1 MGIYKE
7 SINIMNFKYKITLFT
22 PTYNRAYI
30 LDTLYRSVQR
40 QTFRDFEWIIMDDG
54 STDDTEQLVKR
65 WIDEKNDFPIRYYK
79 VPNGGKCRAINRGLD
94 LAEGELFFIM
104 DSDDYLTDDAM
115 ETVVKWEATIAG
127 KPGYCGVAGNRG
139 SSPTETPNTHL
150 WQMYGKGCK
159 YIDEYAYCRY
169 PEYTDKV
176 IDGER
181 AGVWYTELH
190 RKYKYPEFEG
200 ENFLTPCIPW
210 NRMAND
216 GYKIRI
222 FDDIIWICEYLADGL
237 TMQGNMRFIKN
248 PQGHG
253 LSLREKA
260 EFLHYPI
267 KKKMMMWY
275 NFYCDHSLCAEQYRL
290 TKKQCAEYIGA
301 SLPFIWLAAAIHKL
315 PDALKEL
322 LGKR

>member
-1 MGIYKE
+1 
-7 SINIMNFKYKITLFT
+7 MNFKYKITLFT
-22 PTYNRAYI
+22 PTFNRAYI
-30 LDTLYRSVQR
+30 LDVLYRSIQR
-40 QTFRDFEWIIMDDG
+40 QTYRNFEWIIMDDG
-54 STDDTEQLVKR
+54 STDNTEELVR
-65 WIDEKNDFPIRYYK
+65 SWMEDGNDFPIRFYK

-104 DSDDYLTDDAM
+104 DSDDYLTDDSL

-139 SSPTETPNTHL
+139 SSPTETPNTSIRS
-150 WQMYGKGCK
+150 MYGTDF
-159 YIDEYAYCRY
+159 IDEYAFVRY
-169 PEYTDKV
+169 ADYTDKV

-210 NRMAND
+210 NRMSHD

-222 FDDIIWICEYLADGL
+222 FEDIIWVCEYREDGL

-253 LSLREKA
+253 LWLREKA
-260 EFLHYPI
+260 LFLNDPL
-267 KKKMMMWY
+267 KKKCLMWY
-275 NFYCDHSLCAEQYRL
+275 NFYCDHTFCDAPYRL

-301 SLPFIWLAAAIHKL
+301 PLPFIWLSAGIHGTLSAIKKL
-315 PDALKEL
+315 LR
-322 LGKR
+322 KR

>member
-1 MGIYKE
+1 MK
-7 SINIMNFKYKITLFT
+7 FKYKITLFT

-54 STDDTEQLVKR
+54 SSDNTEELVKE
-65 WIDEKNDFPIRYYK
+65 WMNDDNDFPIRFYK

-127 KPGYCGVAGNRG
+127 EPGYCGVAGNRG
-139 SSPTETPNTHL
+139 SSPTETPNTRL
-150 WQMYGKGCK
+150 WQMYGEGCQ

-181 AGVWYTELH
+181 AGVWYTEIH
-190 RKYKYPEFEG
+190 RKYKYPEIEG
-200 ENFLTPCIPW
+200 ENFFTPCLTW
-210 NRMAND
+210 NRMAH
-216 GYKIRI
+216 
-222 FDDIIWICEYLADGL
+222 DGL
-237 TMQGNMRFIKN
+237 TMQGSMRFIKN
-248 PQGHG
+248 PAGEG
-253 LSLREKA
+253 LCLREKA
-260 EFLHYPI
+260 EFLNYSI
-267 KKKMMMWY
+267 IEKMKMWY
-275 NFYCDHSLCAEQYRL
+275 TFYCDHTFCDEEYKLNKA
-290 TKKQCAEYIGA
+290 QCAEYIGA
-301 SLPFIWLAAAIHKL
+301 PLVMVYAAAVIHGISRRIK
-315 PDALKEL
+315 
-322 LGKR
+322 GKK

>member
-1 MGIYKE
+1 MK
-7 SINIMNFKYKITLFT
+7 FKYKITLFT

-30 LDTLYRSVQR
+30 LDTLYHSVQR

-54 STDDTEQLVKR
+54 SSDNTEELVKQ
-65 WIDEKNDFPIRYYK
+65 WMNDDNDFPIRFYK

-139 SSPTETPNTHL
+139 SSPTETPNTRL
-150 WQMYGKGCK
+150 WQMYGEGCQ

-181 AGVWYTELH
+181 AGVWYTEVH
-190 RKYKYPEFEG
+190 RKYKYPEFDG
-200 ENFLTPCIPW
+200 ENFLTPCITW
-210 NRMAND
+210 NRMAHD

-222 FDDIIWICEYLADGL
+222 FDDIIWICEYRDDGL
-237 TMQGNMRFIKN
+237 TMQGSMRFIKN
-248 PQGHG
+248 PAGEG
-253 LSLREKA
+253 LCLREKA
-260 EFLHYPI
+260 EFLNTGTTSIP
-267 KKKMMMWY
+267 
-275 NFYCDHSLCAEQYRL
+275 
-290 TKKQCAEYIGA
+290 T
-301 SLPFIWLAAAIHKL
+301 
-315 PDALKEL
+315 
-322 LGKR
+322 

>member
-1 MGIYKE
+1 
-7 SINIMNFKYKITLFT
+7 MNFKYKITLFT

-30 LDTLYRSVQR
+30 LDVLYRSVQR
-40 QTFRDFEWIIMDDG
+40 QTYRNFEWIIMDDG
-54 STDDTEQLVKR
+54 STDNTEELVRNWMK
-65 WIDEKNDFPIRYYK
+65 DGNDFPIRFYK

-104 DSDDYLTDDAM
+104 DSDDYLTDDSL

-127 KPGYCGVAGNRG
+127 QPGYCGVAGNRG
-139 SSPTETPNTHL
+139 SSPTETPNTSIES
-150 WQMYGKGCK
+150 MYGKGVN
-159 YIDEYAYCRY
+159 YIDEYAYVRY

-181 AGVWYTELH
+181 AGVWYTEIH
-190 RKYKYPEFEG
+190 RKYKYPEFDG
-200 ENFLTPCIPW
+200 ENFLTPCITW

-222 FDDIIWICEYLADGL
+222 FEDIIWICEYRADGL

-248 PQGHG
+248 PAGAG
-253 LSLREKA
+253 LCLREKA
-260 EFLHYPI
+260 EFLHYPL
-267 KKKMMMWY
+267 KEKMKMWY
-275 NFYCDHSLCAEQYRL
+275 TFYCDHTFCDKPYRL

-301 SLPFIWLAAAIHKL
+301 PLLMILLSAAIHRSLRVVKKL
-315 PDALKEL
+315 V
-322 LGKR
+322 GKK

>member
-1 MGIYKE
+1 MD
-7 SINIMNFKYKITLFT
+7 FKYKITLFT

-54 STDDTEQLVKR
+54 SSDNTEELVKG
-65 WIDEKNDFPIRYYK
+65 WMQDGNDFPIRFYK

-104 DSDDYLTDDAM
+104 DSDDYLTDDAL
-115 ETVVKWEATIAG
+115 EIVVKWEATIAG

-139 SSPTETPNTHL
+139 SSPTDTPNTHL
-150 WQMYGKGCK
+150 WQMYGENCK

-181 AGVWYTELH
+181 AGVWYTEIH
-190 RKYKYPEFEG
+190 RKYRYPEFEG
-200 ENFLTPCIPW
+200 ENFLTPCITW

-222 FDDIIWICEYLADGL
+222 FDDIIWVCEYRADGL

-248 PQGHG
+248 PAGAG
-253 LSLREKA
+253 LCLREKA
-260 EFLHYPI
+260 EFLHYPLIEKI
-267 KKKMMMWY
+267 KMWY
-275 NFYCDHSLCAEQYRL
+275 TFYCDHTFCDEPYRL

-301 SLPFIWLAAAIHKL
+301 PLFMIYGAALIHGISRRIK
-315 PDALKEL
+315 
-322 LGKR
+322 GKK

>member
-1 MGIYKE
+1 M
-7 SINIMNFKYKITLFT
+7 SFKYKITLFT

-30 LDTLYRSVQR
+30 LNVLYRSVQR
-40 QTFRDFEWIIMDDG
+40 QTYRNFEWIIMDDG
-54 STDDTEQLVKR
+54 STDNTEDLVR
-65 WIDEKNDFPIRYYK
+65 SWIADNNDFPIRYYK

-104 DSDDYLTDDAM
+104 DSDDYLTDDSL

-139 SSPTETPNTHL
+139 SSPTETPNTSIRS
-150 WQMYGKGCK
+150 MYGTDF
-159 YIDEYAYCRY
+159 IDEYAFVRY
-169 PEYTDKV
+169 RDYTDKV

-200 ENFLTPCIPW
+200 ENFITESVVW
-210 NRMAND
+210 NKMAFD

-222 FDDIIWICEYLADGL
+222 FEDIIWVCEYREDGL

-248 PQGHG
+248 PAGAG
-253 LSLREKA
+253 LWLREKA
-260 EFLHYPI
+260 EFLKDPLP
-267 KKKMMMWY
+267 KKCKMWY
-275 NFYCDHSLCAEQYRL
+275 NFYCDHTFCDKAYRL
-290 TKKQCAEYIGA
+290 TKKQCAEYIGCP
-301 SLPFIWLAAAIHKL
+301 LFFIWISAATHG
-315 PDALKEL
+315 ALSITRKI
-322 LGKR
+322 LGKNHTRRTP

>member
-1 MGIYKE
+1 M
-7 SINIMNFKYKITLFT
+7 SFRYKITLFT

-40 QTFRDFEWIIMDDG
+40 QTYRNFEWIIMDDG
-54 STDDTEQLVKR
+54 SSDNTEELVQSWMK
-65 WIDEKNDFPIRYYK
+65 DGNDFPIRFYK

-104 DSDDYLTDDAM
+104 DSDDYLTDDSL

-139 SSPTETPNTHL
+139 SSPTETPNTSIES
-150 WQMYGKGCK
+150 MYGKGVN
-159 YIDEYAYCRY
+159 YIDEYAYIRY

-181 AGVWYTELH
+181 AGVWYTEIH

-200 ENFLTPCIPW
+200 ENFLTPCITW
-210 NRMAND
+210 NRMSND

-222 FDDIIWICEYLADGL
+222 FQDIIWICEYRADGL

-248 PQGHG
+248 PAGAG
-253 LSLREKA
+253 LCLREKA
-260 EFLHYPI
+260 EFLHYPL
-267 KKKMMMWY
+267 KERVKMWY
-275 NFYCDHSLCAEQYRL
+275 TYYCDHTFCDEAYRL
-290 TKKQCAEYIGA
+290 TPKKCAEYIGA
-301 SLPFIWLAAAIHKL
+301 PLPMIWLSAAIHGLSSFIESIRRK
-315 PDALKEL
+315 
-322 LGKR
+322 

>member
-1 MGIYKE
+1 
-7 SINIMNFKYKITLFT
+7 MNYKYKITLFT

-30 LDTLYRSVQR
+30 LDNLYRSVQR

-54 STDDTEQLVKR
+54 SSDNTEELVKS
-65 WIDEKNDFPIRYYK
+65 WMEDGNDFPIRFYK

-104 DSDDYLTDDAM
+104 DSDDYLTDDSL

-139 SSPTETPNTHL
+139 SSPTETPNTRL
-150 WQMYGKGCK
+150 WQMYGEGCR

-181 AGVWYTELH
+181 AGVWYTEIH

-200 ENFLTPCIPW
+200 ENFLTPCITW

-248 PQGHG
+248 PAGHG
-253 LSLREKA
+253 LSIREKA
-260 EFLHYPI
+260 EFLHHPL
-267 KKKMMMWY
+267 KEKMKMWY
-275 NFYCDHSLCAEQYRL
+275 TFYCDHTFCDEQYRL

-301 SLPFIWLAAAIHKL
+301 PVPFIWLSAGVHKASHL
-315 PDALKEL
+315 MKKV
-322 LGKR
+322 LGK